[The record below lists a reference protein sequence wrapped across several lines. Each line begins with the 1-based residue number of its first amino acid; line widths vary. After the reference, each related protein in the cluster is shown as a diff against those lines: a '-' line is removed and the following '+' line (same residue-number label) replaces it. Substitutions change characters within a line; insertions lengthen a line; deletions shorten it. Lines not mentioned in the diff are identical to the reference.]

1 MQSGLVMTSMDARL
15 FVVYE
20 LHLLHVMRPQMNL
33 EWFWY
38 MDVFSWMCMMVLQQ
52 RFCCFSTTNQRFLK
66 LHFVSHFSGSCMTF
80 STSLM
85 FLGFVEEN
93 DFLEKKLNSNKLNS
107 TCGNGRTSDEFVLC
121 RCLLLDG
128 TAERRPT

>member
-1 MQSGLVMTSMDARL
+1 MGFSYFSSFAYGMQSGLVMTSMDARL

-52 RFCCFSTTNQRFLK
+52 RFAVLQRFAV
-66 LHFVSHFSGSCMTF
+66 FQQQTNVF
-80 STSLM
+80 
-85 FLGFVEEN
+85 
-93 DFLEKKLNSNKLNS
+93 
-107 TCGNGRTSDEFVLC
+107 
-121 RCLLLDG
+121 
-128 TAERRPT
+128 